1 MASVHEFTSSRA
13 HEFKAYPQHNR
24 VGSALKGYL
33 VWVRVR
39 PDYAMPVQGRT
50 LADTLRKAA
59 DLVEQE
65 GIGNELA

>member
-1 MASVHEFTSSRA
+1 MASV

-24 VGSALKGYL
+24 ADSALKGYL
-33 VWVRVR
+33 IWVKGR
-39 PDYAMPVQGRT
+39 PDYALPAEGRT
-50 LADTLRKAA
+50 LAETLRKAA

>member
-1 MASVHEFTSSRA
+1 MARV
-13 HEFKAYPQHNR
+13 HEFKAYPQHNNKD
-24 VGSALKGYL
+24 GSALKGYL

-39 PDYAMPVQGRT
+39 PDHAMPVQGRT
-50 LADTLRKAA
+50 LADTLRNAA

>member
-1 MASVHEFTSSRA
+1 MASV

-24 VGSALKGYL
+24 ADSALKGYL
-33 VWVRVR
+33 IWVKVR
-39 PDYAMPVQGRT
+39 TGYALPVEGRT
-50 LADTLRKAA
+50 LAETLRKAA

>member
-1 MASVHEFTSSRA
+1 MASN

-24 VGSALKGYL
+24 ADSALKGYL
-33 VWVRVR
+33 IWVTVR
-39 PDYAMPVQGRT
+39 PDYALPVEGRT
-50 LADTLRKAA
+50 LAEALRKAA

>member
-1 MASVHEFTSSRA
+1 MASV

-24 VGSALKGYL
+24 ADSALKGYL
-33 VWVRVR
+33 IWVKVR
-39 PDYAMPVQGRT
+39 PDYALPVEGCT
-50 LADTLRKAA
+50 LAETLRKAA

>member
-1 MASVHEFTSSRA
+1 MASN

-24 VGSALKGYL
+24 ADRNLKGYL
-33 VWVRVR
+33 IWVKIR
-39 PDYAMPVQGRT
+39 PDYALPVQGRT
-50 LADTLRKAA
+50 LAETLRKAA

>member
-1 MASVHEFTSSRA
+1 MAIT
-13 HEFKAYPQHNR
+13 HEFKAYPQHNK
-24 VGSALKGYL
+24 VDSVLKGYL
-33 VWVRVR
+33 IWVRVR

-50 LADTLRKAA
+50 LAETLRKAA

>member
-1 MASVHEFTSSRA
+1 MASN

-24 VGSALKGYL
+24 ADSALKGYL
-33 VWVRVR
+33 IWVRVD
-39 PDYAMPVQGRT
+39 PHYALPVQGRT
-50 LADTLRKAA
+50 LAETLRKAA

>member
-1 MASVHEFTSSRA
+1 MASV
-13 HEFKAYPQHNR
+13 HEFKAYPQHN
-24 VGSALKGYL
+24 KGYL

-39 PDYAMPVQGRT
+39 PDYATPVQGRT